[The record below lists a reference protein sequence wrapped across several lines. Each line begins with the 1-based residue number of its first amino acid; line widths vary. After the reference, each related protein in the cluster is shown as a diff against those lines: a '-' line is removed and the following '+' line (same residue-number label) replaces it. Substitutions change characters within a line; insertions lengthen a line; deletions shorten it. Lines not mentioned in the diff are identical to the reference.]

1 MVLEKIYKITN
12 DYELIF
18 AKNDLKNFFKHHTF
32 KDKSFFLFA
41 LMEFGTNILKYAKKG
56 EIWLLREEDDFIL
69 AALDKG
75 EGIEDLEWAL
85 KKGTSS
91 KNTLGLG
98 LYQLAHN
105 ESYIFEIFSS
115 TKEIKG
121 TIALI
126 RPKKNKKVVRLIRNY
141 LDLPYGGDFILK
153 KGKYIILGDVSGHG
167 KKAFLT
173 ASEIQKFFI
182 NNSFSCILVD
192 DFLRELDKKIKNEG
206 LRGLVVSILE
216 ITKFGV
222 NICGTGSNKVF
233 IKNDQVEMISFKDGI
248 VGEVFSSTS
257 KYQIKTF
264 GQIFMTSDG
273 IDEKIMYN
281 ILKKS
286 KSLYLSIIGGI
297 YFSDENDDKTIVGV
311 EYGI

>member
-1 MVLEKIYKITN
+1 MILEKIYKITN
-12 DYELIF
+12 DYELLF
-18 AKNDLKNFFKHHTF
+18 AKNDLKNFFKHQTF

-56 EIWLLREEDDFIL
+56 EIWVLREENDFIL

-75 EGIEDLEWAL
+75 EGIENLEWAL

-98 LYQLAHN
+98 LYQLAQN

-115 TKEIKG
+115 TKEVKG

-126 RPKKNKKVVRLIRNY
+126 RPKTNKKIITLTRNY

-167 KKAFLT
+167 KKAFLS
-173 ASEIQKFFI
+173 AKEIQKFFV

-192 DFLRELDKKIKNEG
+192 DFLIELDKKIKNEH
-206 LRGLVVSILE
+206 LRSLVISILE
-216 ITKFGV
+216 ITKFGI
-222 NICGTGSNKVF
+222 NICGVGSNKIF
-233 IKNDQVEMISFKDGI
+233 IKNGHIEIFSFKDGI
-248 VGEVFSSTS
+248 IGEVFSSTS
-257 KYQIKTF
+257 KYQIKDF
-264 GQIFMTSDG
+264 RQIFMMSDG
-273 IDEKIMYN
+273 INDKIMYN

-286 KSLYLSIIGGI
+286 NSLYLSVIGGVF
-297 YFSDENDDKTIVGV
+297 FSENDDDKTIVGV
-311 EYGI
+311 ENGI